1 MVTLQKFVH
10 LVVGPLSGAKS
21 GNVIGKMFA
30 GAVTPAV
37 H

>member
-1 MVTLQKFVH
+1 MVTRQKFAPP
-10 LVVGPLSGAKS
+10 VVGPLSGAKS

-30 GAVTPAV
+30 GAVKPAV